1 MPIWPEGSI
10 FLGGRRLERRDLGST
25 GIVVSRMCLG
35 TLTVGA
41 LQMGLPPE
49 QGADIFQAAYEAGVN
64 FFDSA
69 QIYGSYPHLKAF
81 LKRVPRESVVIAA
94 KSYDYTYEGM
104 RNSLMGA
111 LDELGTDYIDIYLMH
126 EQETRQTLRGHSE
139 GFRCLAEAR
148 QKGMIR
154 AVGVSTHACEVAEA
168 ASEMDSIDVL
178 HPMYNYRSLGLIDG
192 TIDRMMAAVAKAHGA
207 GKGIYAMKV
216 LGGGLMIEELP
227 KALSWAISDPNLDSI
242 ALGIA
247 NVRELETDL
256 KLFNGSD
263 PTEEEL
269 AATFKKKAIIV
280 EQWCTGCGS
289 CEAACKQGAIAII
302 GGKAIV
308 DKSKCVLC
316 GYCGRACPDFHI
328 RIV

>member
-1 MPIWPEGSI
+1 ME
-10 FLGGRRLERRDLGST
+10 RRLLGRT
-25 GIVVSRMCLG
+25 GIKVSRMCLG

-49 QGADIFQAAYEAGVN
+49 QGADIFQAAYEAGVS

-69 QIYGSYPHLKAF
+69 QIYGSYPHLGAF
-81 LKRVPRESVVIAA
+81 LRRVPRKSVVIAA

-104 RNSLMGA
+104 RESVRKA
-111 LDELGTDYIDIYLMH
+111 LEELGTDYIDIYLMH

-139 GFRCLAEAR
+139 GFRYLAEAKH
-148 QKGMIR
+148 KGEIR

-168 ASEMDSIDVL
+168 ASEADFIDVL

-192 TIDRMMAAVAKAHGA
+192 GIDRMRAAVAKAHDA

-216 LGGGLMIEELP
+216 LGGGLMIEELT

-247 NVRELETDL
+247 SISELEADV
-256 KLFNGSD
+256 KLFEGKY

-269 AATFKKKAIIV
+269 SSTFKKKSIII
-280 EQWCTGCGS
+280 EPWCTGCGS
-289 CEAACKQGAIAII
+289 CEAACRQGAISIREGRA
-302 GGKAIV
+302 AV